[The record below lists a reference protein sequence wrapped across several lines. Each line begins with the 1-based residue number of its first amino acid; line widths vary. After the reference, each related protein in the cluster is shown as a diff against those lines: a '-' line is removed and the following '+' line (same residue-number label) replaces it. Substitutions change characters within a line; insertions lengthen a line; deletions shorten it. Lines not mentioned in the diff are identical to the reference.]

1 MAMNVTPELVISV
14 VALGCSTYAIL
25 LNRKHQRLSVVPH
38 LEWHTDRTRAK
49 EGTTF
54 TFTLKNTGMGPA
66 IILDRWFS
74 LDGKRYGTNLADPM
88 PELAELCFRGK
99 SAFALKR
106 NGSPGVGSILPAGQ
120 NICIAELFVP
130 GFQRD
135 QDAAI
140 SKLLERVDFAARYQS
155 LHGEVFSFGTQEGAK

>member
-74 LDGKRYGTNLADPM
+74 LDGKRYGTNLADPL
-88 PELAELCFRGK
+88 PELPGCVFGGNQRRFEAQRFARGAVFYGGRHISHRRLVCPAV
-99 SAFALKR
+99 SAR
-106 NGSPGVGSILPAGQ
+106 P
-120 NICIAELFVP
+120 
-130 GFQRD
+130 
-135 QDAAI
+135 DAAI

-155 LHGEVFSFGTQEGAK
+155 LHRSISFGTQEVQSRSD